1 MHLRIR
7 IQRCIFYSLQILEL
21 ADIQLSHAEKMKLGT
36 RKYELVTLTK
46 EPPKRHGASED

>member
-1 MHLRIR
+1 MAHA
-7 IQRCIFYSLQILEL
+7 CKDPKTGEILEL